1 MSEKMLID
9 SNIYIVHILC
19 AIYSV
24 IMHINYSTGKK
35 KNKKAKLKSDPEM
48 VKRYNQI

>member
-35 KNKKAKLKSDPEM
+35 NKKAKLKSDPEM